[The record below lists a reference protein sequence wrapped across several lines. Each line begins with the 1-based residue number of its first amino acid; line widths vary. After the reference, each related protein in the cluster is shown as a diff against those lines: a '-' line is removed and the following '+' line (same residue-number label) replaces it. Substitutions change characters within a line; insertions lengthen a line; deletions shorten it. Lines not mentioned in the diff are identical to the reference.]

1 MHIKLGKLFLKA
13 NITIQTEIK
22 INYRWPCT
30 RMRRKSQKTERLVVH
45 IVDLAQMSRIFTSGS
60 VSLVANDVP
69 PFSMYCK
76 LCLFPW

>member
-1 MHIKLGKLFLKA
+1 MATYKNEKEK
-13 NITIQTEIK
+13 
-22 INYRWPCT
+22 P
-30 RMRRKSQKTERLVVH
+30 KTERLVVH

-60 VSLVANDVP
+60 ISLVANDVP